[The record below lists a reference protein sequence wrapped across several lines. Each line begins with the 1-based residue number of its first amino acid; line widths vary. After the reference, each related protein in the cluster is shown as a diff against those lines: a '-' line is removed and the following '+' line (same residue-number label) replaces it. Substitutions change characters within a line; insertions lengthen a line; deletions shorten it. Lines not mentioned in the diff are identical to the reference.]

1 MGARDYVD
9 PESLNGLITVIFM
22 CPNNVIK
29 YKYIYYIYILVM
41 ISNNV

>member
-1 MGARDYVD
+1 MGARDNVD

-29 YKYIYYIYILVM
+29 YNIFIIFTY
-41 ISNNV
+41 